1 MHETPAEEPRSL
13 SPRLREWRDAGAFV
27 QHGGHRLYYRAEG
40 RGDPLLLLHGYPT
53 ASWGWHRMW
62 DELTHSRLVVAL
74 DLLGSGFSDK
84 PVRGPYRVASL
95 ADQCETVLDALNVSG
110 VDVLAHAYGVSP
122 AQELLARQTEDG
134 RARAFRVRSVS
145 FISGALFPAEVEP
158 TPMQRVLT
166 GPLGPL
172 VATLTP
178 YARSRFCRN
187 LADTFGPNT
196 RPTAAELAEF
206 WQLLRYNEGHR
217 ATPWVMQYLHDR
229 KRRQER
235 LVGAM
240 QNASIPLQ
248 LIHTA
253 GDPII
258 GGRIL
263 EPWLRTVPHGEC
275 TEISGDIGHYAPLEA
290 PREVLDAF
298 LAFQCPHLERTRAN
312 ETADR

>member
-1 MHETPAEEPRSL
+1 MRETMAEDSESL
-13 SPRLREWRDAGAFV
+13 SSRLHEWLEAGTFIR
-27 QHGGHRLYYRAEG
+27 HGRHRLYYRSEG
-40 RGDPLLLLHGYPT
+40 SGDPLLLLHGYPT

-62 DELTHSRLVVAL
+62 DELTRSRLVIAP

-84 PVRGPYRVASL
+84 PVAGPYRIASL
-95 ADQCETVLDALNVSG
+95 ADQCETVLGALNVSG

-122 AQELLARQTEDG
+122 AQELLARQIEDG
-134 RARAFRVRSVS
+134 PARPFRLRSVS

-178 YARSRFCRN
+178 SARSRFCRN

-196 RPTAAELAEF
+196 RPSAAELAEF

-217 ATPWVMQYLHDR
+217 ATPRVMQYLHDR
-229 KRRQER
+229 TRRQER

-240 QNASIPLQ
+240 RAASTPLQ
-248 LIHTA
+248 LINA
-253 GDPII
+253 PGDPVI
-258 GGRIL
+258 GDRL
-263 EPWLRTVPHGEC
+263 RASWRRTVPQGELV
-275 TEISGDIGHYAPLEA
+275 ELPAHIGHYAPVEA

-298 LAFQCPHLERTRAN
+298 QAFQRPYANLPHSSEVSRH
-312 ETADR
+312 